1 MGKINLGHDSDQ
13 ETTNIERRNFL
24 KGSVIGGITTA
35 FLSTSSVHA
44 MAEPEA
50 FPEECQGVTAADLL
64 ALFSSLAWKLPNKL
78 KTADEARDV
87 ENKIYKDFNTLYEEL
102 VDLAKQLKIKCD
114 ATTQK
119 DPRLQEIFELTNA
132 NQNKVR
138 YLQTASS
145 AERDIA
151 YMQLATLAV
160 AARQVARSANE
171 ILPQN
176 LIVAD
181 PDNKIIC
188 QMLEKINEMQDVKTE
203 LDTARKTSTD
213 LFKDFRDSI
222 GNLNAVIV
230 DASDFAA
237 KAQRGELGSETA
249 IAKIVDAE
257 KMLDDIKRQ
266 SSPVQQEMI
275 TPEQLRLLLKIP
287 KAMLKK
293 EIPDIQAV
301 ERRPDNATVFQTV
314 GYVVPNRAAA
324 ASHSRVAKIIA
335 DNIRPSGWWTVSIL
349 ATACV
354 GILKLYREEGTRK
367 PLIRNALQSVPW
379 IQSGASNFAQAA
391 SLIASVR
398 V

>member
-1 MGKINLGHDSDQ
+1 MQKIILGHESDQ
-13 ETTNIERRNFL
+13 ETTIIERRNFL
-24 KGSVIGGITTA
+24 KGSMLGGVA
-35 FLSTSSVHA
+35 AALFSSSSA
-44 MAEPEA
+44 YGMAEPTTFA
-50 FPEECQGVTAADLL
+50 DECQGVTAADLL

-78 KTADEARDV
+78 KAADEARDT
-87 ENKIYKDFNTLYEEL
+87 ENKIYKDFNTLYQEL

-114 ATTQK
+114 AVTQK

-171 ILPQN
+171 ILPEK

-188 QMLEKINEMQDVKTE
+188 QMLEKINEMQNVKTE

-222 GNLNAVIV
+222 GNLNKVIV

-257 KMLDDIKRQ
+257 KILDDIKRK

-275 TPEQLRLLLKIP
+275 TPEQLRLLLNIP
-287 KAMLKK
+287 KAMLRK
-293 EIPDIQAV
+293 EIPDIQAGDG
-301 ERRPDNATVFQTV
+301 RQDNATVFQTV
-314 GYVVPNRAAA
+314 GYVVPDRAAA
-324 ASHSRVAKIIA
+324 ASFSRVSRIISE
-335 DNIRPSGWWTVSIL
+335 NIRPSGWWTVSIL

-367 PLIRNALQSVPW
+367 PLIRNALQGITW
-379 IQSGASNFAQAA
+379 IDSSSSNLGQAT
-391 SLIASVR
+391 SLIAR
-398 V
+398 IGL

>member
-1 MGKINLGHDSDQ
+1 MQKNILGHDSDQ
-13 ETTNIERRNFL
+13 EETTIERRKFL
-24 KGSVIGGITTA
+24 KHSMLGGVATA
-35 FLSTSSVHA
+35 LFSSSVA
-44 MAEPEA
+44 YGMAEPPG

-78 KTADEARDV
+78 KAADEARDA
-87 ENKIYKDFNTLYEEL
+87 ENKVYKDFNTLYQEL

-114 ATTQK
+114 AVTQK

-132 NQNKVR
+132 GQNNVR

-171 ILPQN
+171 ILPEK
-176 LIVAD
+176 LVVAD

-188 QMLEKINEMQDVKTE
+188 QMLEKINEMQNVKAE

-222 GNLNAVIV
+222 GNLNKVII

-249 IAKIVDAE
+249 VAKIVDAE
-257 KMLDDIKRQ
+257 KILDEIKRQ
-266 SSPVQQEMI
+266 SSPVQKETI
-275 TPEQLRLLLKIP
+275 TPEQLRSLLAVP
-287 KAMLKK
+287 KAMLRN
-293 EIPDIQAV
+293 EIPDIQAGDW
-301 ERRPDNATVFQTV
+301 RQDNPAVFQTV
-314 GYVVPNRAAA
+314 GYIVPERAAA
-324 ASHSRVAKIIA
+324 ASFSRVARIISE
-335 DNIRPSGWWTVSIL
+335 NIRPSGWWTVRL
-349 ATACV
+349 MATACV
-354 GILKLYREEGTRK
+354 GILSLYREEGRRK
-367 PLIRNALQSVPW
+367 PLIRNALQGIAW
-379 IQSGASNFAQAA
+379 IDSNTSNLGQAT
-391 SLIASVR
+391 SLIAR
-398 V
+398 IGL

>member
-1 MGKINLGHDSDQ
+1 MGKIVLGREGDE

-35 FLSTSSVHA
+35 LFSSTSVYG
-44 MAEPEA
+44 MAGPPA
-50 FPEECQGVTAADLL
+50 FPDECQGVTAADLL

-78 KTADEARDV
+78 KAADEARDV
-87 ENKIYKDFNTLYEEL
+87 ENKIYKDFNTLYQEL

-114 ATTQK
+114 AVTQK

-145 AERDIA
+145 DERNIA
-151 YMQLATLAV
+151 YLQLATLAV

-171 ILPQN
+171 ILPER
-176 LIVAD
+176 LVVAD

-188 QMLEKINEMQDVKTE
+188 QMLEKINEMQNVKTE

-222 GNLNAVIV
+222 GNLNKVIV

-249 IAKIVDAE
+249 VAKIVDAE
-257 KMLDDIKRQ
+257 KILDKIKSQ
-266 SSPVQQEMI
+266 SSPVQKEMI
-275 TPEQLRLLLKIP
+275 TPEQLRSLLAVP
-287 KAMLKK
+287 KAMLRK

-301 ERRPDNATVFQTV
+301 DWRQDNGTVFQTV
-314 GYVVPNRAAA
+314 GYVVPERVAAA
-324 ASHSRVAKIIA
+324 NFSRVSRIISE
-335 DNIRPSGWWTVSIL
+335 NIRPSGWWTVSIL

-367 PLIRNALQSVPW
+367 PLIRNALQGITW
-379 IQSGASNFAQAA
+379 IDASSSNLGQAT
-391 SLIASVR
+391 SLIAR
-398 V
+398 IGL

>member
-1 MGKINLGHDSDQ
+1 MQKIILGHESDQ
-13 ETTNIERRNFL
+13 ETTIIERRNFL
-24 KGSVIGGITTA
+24 KGSMLGGVA
-35 FLSTSSVHA
+35 AALFSSSSVYG
-44 MAEPEA
+44 MAEPTTFA
-50 FPEECQGVTAADLL
+50 DECQGVTAADLL

-78 KTADEARDV
+78 KAADEARET
-87 ENKIYKDFNTLYEEL
+87 ENKIYKDFNTLYQEL
-102 VDLAKQLKIKCD
+102 VDLAKQLKLKCD
-114 ATTQK
+114 AVTQN

-151 YMQLATLAV
+151 YLQLATLAV
-160 AARQVARSANE
+160 TARQVARSANE
-171 ILPQN
+171 ILPEKV
-176 LIVAD
+176 LLDDA
-181 PDNKIIC
+181 DNKIIC
-188 QMLEKINEMQDVKTE
+188 QMIEKINQMQSVKTE

-213 LFKDFRDSI
+213 LFRDFRDSI
-222 GNLNAVIV
+222 GNLNKTIT
-230 DASDFAA
+230 DASESAA
-237 KAQRGELGSETA
+237 KAERGEVGNETA
-249 IAKIVDAE
+249 LAKIVDAE
-257 KMLDDIKRQ
+257 KILDDIKRQ

-275 TPEQLRLLLKIP
+275 TPEQLRLLLNIP

-293 EIPDIQAV
+293 EIPDIHAV
-301 ERRPDNATVFQTV
+301 ERNRNDAAVFQTV
-314 GYVVPNRAAA
+314 GYVVPNRAA

-379 IQSGASNFAQAA
+379 IQSGGSNFAQAT

>member
-1 MGKINLGHDSDQ
+1 MGKINLGHDSDE
-13 ETTNIERRNFL
+13 ETTSIERRNFL
-24 KGSVIGGITTA
+24 KGSMLGGVA
-35 FLSTSSVHA
+35 AALFSSSSVYG
-44 MAEPEA
+44 MPEPTT
-50 FPEECQGVTAADLL
+50 FPDECQGVTAADLL

-78 KTADEARDV
+78 KAADEARDT
-87 ENKIYKDFNTLYEEL
+87 ENKIYKDFNTLYQEL

-114 ATTQK
+114 AVTQK

-151 YMQLATLAV
+151 YLQLATLAV
-160 AARQVARSANE
+160 TARQVARSANE
-171 ILPQN
+171 ILPEKV
-176 LIVAD
+176 LLDD

-188 QMLEKINEMQDVKTE
+188 QMIEKINQMQSVKTE

-213 LFKDFRDSI
+213 LFRDFRDSI
-222 GNLNAVIV
+222 GNLNKTIT
-230 DASDFAA
+230 DASESAA
-237 KAQRGELGSETA
+237 KAERGEVGNETA
-249 IAKIVDAE
+249 LAKIIDAE
-257 KMLDDIKRQ
+257 KILDDIKRQ
-266 SSPVQQEMI
+266 SSPVLQEMI
-275 TPEQLRLLLKIP
+275 TPEQLRLLLNIP

-293 EIPDIQAV
+293 EIPDIHAV
-301 ERRPDNATVFQTV
+301 ERNRNDATVFQTV
-314 GYVVPNRAAA
+314 GYVVPNSAVA

-379 IQSGASNFAQAA
+379 IQSGASNFAQAT

>member
-1 MGKINLGHDSDQ
+1 MGKIDLGRDSGE
-13 ETTNIERRNFL
+13 ETTKIERRNFI

-35 FLSTSSVHA
+35 LFSSASVYGT
-44 MAEPEA
+44 AEPGA

-78 KTADEARDV
+78 KAADEARDV
-87 ENKIYKDFNTLYEEL
+87 ENKIYKDFNTLYQEL

-114 ATTQK
+114 SVTQK

-132 NQNKVR
+132 SQNKVR

-151 YMQLATLAV
+151 YMQMATLAV

-171 ILPQN
+171 ILPEK
-176 LIVAD
+176 LVVAD

-188 QMLEKINEMQDVKTE
+188 QMLEKINEMQNVKTE

-222 GNLNAVIV
+222 GNLNKVIV

-249 IAKIVDAE
+249 VKKIVDAE
-257 KMLDDIKRQ
+257 KILDEIKRQ
-266 SSPVQQEMI
+266 SSPVQKEVI
-275 TPEQLRLLLKIP
+275 TPDQLRSLLAVP
-287 KAMLKK
+287 KAMLRK
-293 EIPDIQAV
+293 EIPDMQASD
-301 ERRPDNATVFQTV
+301 RRQDDATVFQTV
-314 GYVVPNRAAA
+314 GYVAPDRVAA
-324 ASHSRVAKIIA
+324 ASFSRVAKIISE
-335 DNIRPSGWWTVSIL
+335 NIRPSGWWTVSIL

-354 GILKLYREEGTRK
+354 GILKLYREEGTRR
-367 PLIRNALQSVPW
+367 PLVRNALQGITW
-379 IQSGASNFAQAA
+379 IDSNNSNLGQAT
-391 SLIASVR
+391 SLIAR
-398 V
+398 IGL

>member
-1 MGKINLGHDSDQ
+1 MQENILGHDS
-13 ETTNIERRNFL
+13 EKERTIIERRRFL
-24 KGSVIGGITTA
+24 KGSMLGGITTA
-35 FLSTSSVHA
+35 LFASSSA
-44 MAEPEA
+44 YAASGRTPA
-50 FPEECQGVTAADLL
+50 ADECQGVTAADLL

-78 KTADEARDV
+78 KAADEARDV
-87 ENKIYKDFNTLYEEL
+87 ENKIYKDFNTLYQEL

-114 ATTQK
+114 AVTQK

-188 QMLEKINEMQDVKTE
+188 QMLEKINEMQNVKTE

-222 GNLNAVIV
+222 GNLNKVII

-237 KAQRGELGSETA
+237 RAQRRELGSETA
-249 IAKIVDAE
+249 VAKIVDAE
-257 KMLDDIKRQ
+257 KILDEIKRQ
-266 SSPVQQEMI
+266 SSPVQKEMI
-275 TPEQLRLLLKIP
+275 TPDQLRSLLAVP
-287 KAMLKK
+287 KAMLKG
-293 EIPDIQAV
+293 EIPDIQAGD
-301 ERRPDNATVFQTV
+301 RRPGGATVFQTV
-314 GYVVPNRAAA
+314 GYVVPDRVAA
-324 ASHSRVAKIIA
+324 ASFSRVASIISE
-335 DNIRPSGWWTVSIL
+335 NIRPSGWWTVSIL

-354 GILKLYREEGTRK
+354 GILKLYREEQTRK
-367 PLIRNALQSVPW
+367 PLIRNALQGITW
-379 IQSGASNFAQAA
+379 IDSSASNLGQAT
-391 SLIASVR
+391 SLIAR
-398 V
+398 IGL

>member
-1 MGKINLGHDSDQ
+1 MQKIILGHESDQ
-13 ETTNIERRNFL
+13 ETTIIERRNFL
-24 KGSVIGGITTA
+24 KGSMLGGVA
-35 FLSTSSVHA
+35 AALFSSSSVYG
-44 MAEPEA
+44 MAEPTTFA
-50 FPEECQGVTAADLL
+50 DECQGVTAADLL

-78 KTADEARDV
+78 KAADEARET
-87 ENKIYKDFNTLYEEL
+87 ENKIYKDFNTLYQEL
-102 VDLAKQLKIKCD
+102 VDLAKQLKLKCD
-114 ATTQK
+114 AVTQK

-151 YMQLATLAV
+151 YLQLATLAV
-160 AARQVARSANE
+160 TARQVARSANE
-171 ILPQN
+171 ILPEKV
-176 LIVAD
+176 LLDD

-188 QMLEKINEMQDVKTE
+188 QMIEKINQMQSVKTE

-213 LFKDFRDSI
+213 LFRDFRDSI
-222 GNLNAVIV
+222 GNLNKTIT
-230 DASDFAA
+230 DASESAA
-237 KAQRGELGSETA
+237 KAERGEVGNETA
-249 IAKIVDAE
+249 LAKIIEAE
-257 KMLDDIKRQ
+257 KILDDIKMQ

-275 TPEQLRLLLKIP
+275 TPEQLRLLLNIP

-293 EIPDIQAV
+293 EIPDIHAV
-301 ERRPDNATVFQTV
+301 ERNRNDAMVFQTV

-335 DNIRPSGWWTVSIL
+335 ENIRPSGWWTVSIL

-379 IQSGASNFAQAA
+379 IQSGASNFAQAT

>member
-1 MGKINLGHDSDQ
+1 MQKIILGHDNDQ
-13 ETTNIERRNFL
+13 ETAIIERRNFL
-24 KGSVIGGITTA
+24 KCSMLGGIATA
-35 FLSTSSVHA
+35 LFSSSSVYGMSDA
-44 MAEPEA
+44 KM
-50 FPEECQGVTAADLL
+50 FPDECKGVSAADLL

-78 KTADEARDV
+78 KAADEARET
-87 ENKIYKDFNTLYEEL
+87 ENKIYKDFNTLYQEL

-114 ATTQK
+114 SITQK

-171 ILPQN
+171 ILPEKV
-176 LIVAD
+176 VADD

-188 QMLEKINEMQDVKTE
+188 QMLEKINEMQNVKAE
-203 LDTARKTSTD
+203 LDVARKTSSD

-222 GNLNAVIV
+222 GSLNKIII
-230 DASDFAA
+230 DASEFAA
-237 KAQRGELGSETA
+237 KAERGEQGNETA
-249 IAKIVDAE
+249 LSKIVDAE
-257 KMLDDIKRQ
+257 KILDDIKRQ
-266 SSPVQQEMI
+266 SSPVQKEMI
-275 TPEQLRLLLKIP
+275 TPEQLRLLLGIP
-287 KAMLKK
+287 KAMLNK
-293 EIPDIQAV
+293 EIPDLQAV
-301 ERRPDNATVFQTV
+301 ERQQNSATVFQTV
-314 GYVVPNRAAA
+314 GYVVPESAAA
-324 ASHSRVAKIIA
+324 ANFLRVARIISE
-335 DNIRPSGWWTVSIL
+335 NIRPSGWWTVSIL

-354 GILKLYREEGTRK
+354 GVLKLYREEGTRK

-379 IQSGASNFAQAA
+379 IESGASNFAQAT
-391 SLIASVR
+391 SLIVSIR